1 MSTRRRVGFS
11 TSSSEASRRQ
21 LMQPVPCW
29 EKAWILPENAA
40 PGSTLRIY
48 KWVKTE
54 KKQQFS
60 DDEGETDQP
69 LAPLPEPDE
78 IEVVEGDEELDQDEA
93 AVSVVPETTTAS
105 REVSMPA
112 AFDSKEELK
121 PASPKPHPLSI
132 SFQPPSPAP
141 GQDDALDES
150 LKPLGGELD
159 AAVGAD
165 ALGSAMSLDMSQM
178 GPDGE
183 PFEDAQ
189 DLSQLQ
195 SADALLGGALMDDPM
210 DDPFA
215 VPPES

>member
-1 MSTRRRVGFS
+1 
-11 TSSSEASRRQ
+11 
-21 LMQPVPCW
+21 MQPVPCW
-29 EKAWILPENAA
+29 EKVWTVPENAA

-48 KWVKTE
+48 KWVKTD

-78 IEVVEGDEELDQDEA
+78 VEVVEGDEEMDQDEA
-93 AVSVVPETTTAS
+93 ATSVAPETTTVS
-105 REVSMPA
+105 REVSEPV
-112 AFDSKEELK
+112 AFDPKEEEVK
-121 PASPKPHPLSI
+121 PPSPKPHPLSI
-132 SFQPPSPAP
+132 SFQPPSPTP
-141 GQDDALDES
+141 VPEDTLDES
-150 LKPLGGELD
+150 LKPPGGELD

-165 ALGSAMSLDMSQM
+165 GLGGGMSLDMSQI

-183 PFEDAQ
+183 PFEGAH

-195 SADALLGGALMDDPM
+195 STDALLGGALMDEAM

-215 VPPES
+215 PPPP